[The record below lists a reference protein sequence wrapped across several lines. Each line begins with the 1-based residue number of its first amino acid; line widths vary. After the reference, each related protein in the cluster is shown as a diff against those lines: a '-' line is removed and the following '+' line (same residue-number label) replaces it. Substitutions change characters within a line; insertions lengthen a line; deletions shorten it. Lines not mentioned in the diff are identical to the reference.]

1 MKYKVTRKC
10 VICTHLGCEEEDS
23 VFHCLECDTGVKI
36 EYELTE
42 TYTEEQYIGLLER
55 GNVFI
60 TKVEIE

>member
-10 VICTHLGCEEEDS
+10 AICTLLGCEEGDS
-23 VFHCLECDTGVKI
+23 VSHCLECNAGGKI

-42 TYTEEQYIGLLER
+42 TYTQEEYLNLLKL

-60 TKVEIE
+60 TKVDVI